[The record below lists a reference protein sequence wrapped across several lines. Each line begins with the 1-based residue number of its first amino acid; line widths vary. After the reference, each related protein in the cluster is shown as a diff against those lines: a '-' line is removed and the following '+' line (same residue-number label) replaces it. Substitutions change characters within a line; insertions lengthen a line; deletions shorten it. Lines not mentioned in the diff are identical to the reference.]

1 MKNLL
6 LYVNPS
12 KQFDP
17 ETAKLVKIQIHN
29 SLELG
34 WKPEDILLV
43 TNFPYEF
50 MGIKAFQVPD
60 SCFNTI
66 HKQATKVDTMVYLF
80 DIGFIGQDLH
90 WLHDFDAYQQ
100 VAIPEWELGLEGV
113 DIGLTDYGRHEKW
126 NGGSTFLRKS
136 SVDLYREMK
145 AGMYRENQVVLDKPK
160 NEEDILMLMFDSN
173 YNNIRYRAKRLNIS
187 YNFGIK
193 RMELCYRKA
202 IKPIKVLHF
211 HPERVYRGWGRAYD
225 IVTTGENE
233 IGQPIMTD
241 RLKRIFEAY
250 GYSAS
255 GARLK

>member
-1 MKNLL
+1 MSLKNLL

-12 KQFDP
+12 HEFDK
-17 ETAKLVKIQIHN
+17 ETETLVKVQIHN

-34 WKPEDILLV
+34 WKPEDLLLV

-50 MGIKAFQVPD
+50 MGVKAHQVPD

-80 DIGFIGQDLH
+80 ESGFIQNHLY

-100 VAIPEWELGLEGV
+100 VPITEEELGLDGF

-136 SVDLYREMK
+136 TYDLYVEMRD
-145 AGMYRENQVVLDKPK
+145 GMYLENKVVLDKPK
-160 NEEDILMLMFDSN
+160 NEEDILMIMFEKNFNS
-173 YNNIRYRAKRLNIS
+173 ILGRAKRLNIS

-193 RMELCYRKA
+193 RMELCYEKA
-202 IKPIKVLHF
+202 LKPLKVLHF
-211 HPERVYRGWGRAYD
+211 HPERVYKDWGRAFD
-225 IVTTGENE
+225 IVTSSHNE
-233 IGQPIMTD
+233 VKKPIMSD
-241 RLKRIFEAY
+241 RLKSIFEKY
-250 GYSAS
+250 GITAS
-255 GARLK
+255 R